1 MLLGLALSLT
11 EHLDSDSGEKL
22 FHSLG
27 LGQCLTSH
35 HTEQYKFLEYGSIK
49 YKNHHYQCHLTKIDD
64 RIYSQ
69 KKNLGRFSIATT
81 FIIIIILQNSSVLQ
95 PVYLV
100 VTQNYLAESLTK
112 E

>member
-69 KKNLGRFSIATT
+69 KKKKKSQAILYSDYIHYYNHTTEFIGFTASI
-81 FIIIIILQNSSVLQ
+81 SSGDPEL
-95 PVYLV
+95 PRREL
-100 VTQNYLAESLTK
+100 E
-112 E
+112 